1 MLRYRDIQCRSYL
14 LLCRENV
21 QTFTRK
27 IAMVKILT
35 AALATAICASIS
47 LPFVTFAGGKRLE
60 LRRKTE
66 TGDFQIRDHM
76 FSEFI
81 FCDDAK
87 LNEMKRI
94 SGLRVIFA
102 MQWKLANYSRLSTDR

>member
-1 MLRYRDIQCRSYL
+1 MLRYRDIQCRSL
-14 LLCRENV
+14 FTLCRENV

-27 IAMVKILT
+27 IAMVNDFA
-35 AALATAICASIS
+35 AALATVICTSIS
-47 LPFVTFAGGKRLE
+47 LPFVNLCGGKRLE

-66 TGDFQIRDHM
+66 TGDFQYPCHM

-87 LNEMKRI
+87 LNEIEEI

-102 MQWKLANYSRLSTDR
+102 MQWKLANYSWSSTDR